1 MKLKSPKLSVPKSGT
16 SIGLDIGFHNIKVV
30 ELVRSKKGFTI
41 TKFAIRE
48 IPSAILQQK
57 DRAGLLG
64 NMIKKMFSD
73 ANIKSSSVY
82 LSITGHNV
90 IIRNASL
97 PKMPE
102 EELIN
107 AAKWN
112 AKEEVLFDL
121 DKAVVDNYVMGET
134 DNEGAM
140 FVDLLSVIVRGD
152 VVDFIV
158 NIAKSAGLSPEG
170 VTVVPIALWDY
181 DQALNSQK
189 PGTVTSYIDMGAER
203 TRIYFVC
210 DNRILFSRE
219 IPNGGK
225 NLTSCLVGEYEL
237 EDGKTAIID
246 EVRAEQIKKTF
257 GFPAE
262 NSDGKT
268 EEGIP
273 LTLVRDRFEPILVKQ
288 VTEMDRSIEYF
299 KNQYRKDSVDRLIL
313 SGGGVSLSGMY
324 QFLKENLDLEIDRCN
339 VFMQAEVQD
348 DSLSKEKMKLFG
360 PSLTLAAGLAL
371 GKCDKI
377 NVLPEKYRPSFKK
390 TLIKLVPLAAVFLL
404 FISLYAYSSHLRNEY
419 SSQKTVLG
427 DLKLALAKLQIQ
439 APQLDKPIQQLKGF
453 KKTKNALKKEQKQ
466 LPGASPFPFDFD
478 LVFTELSLLIQ
489 DDTSISQ
496 IAYAAKGSED
506 EENEEENL
514 TRIGKADV
522 SGEERVK
529 IEGQVFGSGLKVQNS
544 LRVLLQALKSSPAFK
559 EVKLIKSS
567 PLEEGAYNSPGI
579 KFEIYVFP
587 APANSTRMT
596 KET

>member
-1 MKLKSPKLSVPKSGT
+1 MKFKIPTLSAST
-16 SIGLDIGFHNIKVV
+16 SETSVGLDIGFHDIKVV
-30 ELVRSKKGFTI
+30 ELVRGEKGFTI

-48 IPSAILQQK
+48 IPTAILQQK

-64 NMIKKMFSD
+64 DMIKKMFSD
-73 ANIKSSSVY
+73 AKIKNSSVY

-102 EELIN
+102 EEMVN

-112 AKEEVLFDL
+112 AREEVFFDL

-134 DNEGAM
+134 DNEGAA
-140 FVDLLSVIVRGD
+140 FVDLLSVIVRED

-158 NIAKSAGLSPEG
+158 SIAKSAGLQPKG

-181 DQALNSQK
+181 DEALSIQK
-189 PGTVTSYIDMGAER
+189 PGTVTSYVDMGAER

-210 DNRILFSRE
+210 DKHILFSRE

-237 EDGKTAIID
+237 EDGKTSIID
-246 EVRAEQIKKTF
+246 EIRAEQIKKTF
-257 GFPAE
+257 GFPGE
-262 NSDGKT
+262 NNKGST

-273 LTLVRDRFEPILVKQ
+273 LKQIRERFEPILEKQ

-313 SGGGVSLSGMY
+313 SGGGVGLSGLY

-339 VFMQAEVQD
+339 VFMQAGVQD

-360 PSLTLAAGLAL
+360 PSLTVAAGLAL

-377 NVLPEKYRPSFKK
+377 NVIPEKYRPSLKK
-390 TLIKLVPLAAVFLL
+390 SLTKLAPLAAALVL
-404 FISLYAYSSHLRNEY
+404 FSALYGYSSHLRGKV
-419 SSQKTVLG
+419 SSQKTLLSDQRIG
-427 DLKLALAKLQIQ
+427 LEKLQTQ
-439 APQLDKPIQQLKGF
+439 APELQKPIQQLKGF
-453 KKTKNALKKEQKQ
+453 KETKSALRKEKKQ
-466 LPGASPFPFDFD
+466 LPGDTSFPFDFD
-478 LVFTELSLLIQ
+478 QVFSELSLLVP
-489 DDTSISQ
+489 DNTSISK
-496 IAYAAKGSED
+496 IVYAAQGSD
-506 EENEEENL
+506 EEAGEEESL

-522 SGEERVK
+522 SDRERIKIIGE
-529 IEGQVFGSGLKVQNS
+529 IFGGGLNVQSS
-544 LRVLLQALKSSPAFK
+544 LRNLLQDLKGSPAFK
-559 EVKLIKSS
+559 DIKLITSN
-567 PLEEGAYNSPGI
+567 PLKDGAYNSPGI
-579 KFEIYVFP
+579 KFEIYIFP
-587 APANSTRMT
+587 APANSA
-596 KET
+596 